1 MQSIKT
7 CKIGQSHGSP
17 RIWLEGKQ
25 PARAGFEPGTRYS
38 IEIVH
43 EKNMVAL
50 KVAEGGSR
58 IVSRKERNGTEVP
71 IIDINSH
78 ELLGLFAGMEAIR
91 VIMQEGTIFLLPL
104 ATEARK
110 KERKD
115 RLSEKLATGSAI
127 AVGSLSHGGGVL
139 SNAIHVGLKNAG
151 VESYLAFA
159 NDIDVEL
166 LEHAQAHNE
175 IWSEKTQFLGMPM
188 QELAFD
194 EYAASK
200 LQKVEVLEA
209 GIPCTAHSV
218 AARAKKGKDQS
229 LPEDDPNVGHLAV
242 AFLAIIARVNPAVIV
257 LENVVPYLSSSSMS
271 IIRNQLHDMG
281 YQTHERVLVASEWN
295 CLEARQRMCMV
306 AVTDGMLFDFDSL
319 LIPEK
324 IERKLGEILDPVAE
338 DADCWSAMDYLKVKE
353 TRDAAKGNSFAMQ
366 VFDAESNHI
375 NTLRK
380 GYHKN
385 GSSDPK
391 IVHPSN
397 PDLLRLLNQFEHAR
411 CKDIPEHLVA
421 GMSKT
426 AAHELLGQSI
436 AYPPFVAVGRLVG
449 QSLKGAF
456 KASAA
461 QSVQTPDGQMHLL
474 AA

>member
-17 RIWLEGKQ
+17 RVWLEGKQ

-43 EKNMVAL
+43 AKNMVAL
-50 KVAEGGSR
+50 KVSEGGPR

-71 IIDINSH
+71 VIDINSQ
-78 ELLGLFAGMEAIR
+78 ELLGLFAGMDAIR

-110 KERKD
+110 KERRD
-115 RLSEKLATGSAI
+115 RLSKKLATGNAI

-175 IWSEKTQFLGMPM
+175 IWTEKTQFLGMPM

-194 EYAASK
+194 EYAVNK

-218 AARAKKGKDQS
+218 AARAKKGKEQA
-229 LPEDDPNVGHLAV
+229 LPEDDQNVGHLAV
-242 AFLAIIARVNPAVIV
+242 AFLSIIARVNPAVV
-257 LENVVPYLSSSSMS
+257 LLENVPPYQQSASMS
-271 IIRNQLHDMG
+271 IIRNQLRDMG
-281 YQTHERVLVASEWN
+281 YMIHERILNASDWN
-295 CLEARQRMCMV
+295 CLEARVRMCMV
-306 AVTDGMLFDFDSL
+306 AVTEGMEFDFAL
-319 LIPEK
+319 LDVPTK
-324 IERKLGEILDPVAE
+324 VTRKLGEVLDDVDLESAS
-338 DADCWSAMDYLKVKE
+338 WSSMDYLREKQV
-353 TRDAAKGNSFAMQ
+353 RDAEKGNSFAMQ
-366 VFDAESNHI
+366 IFDAGSDHI
-375 NTLRK
+375 GTLRK

-391 IVHPSN
+391 IRHPEK
-397 PDLLRLLNQFEHAR
+397 PELLRLLNQFEHAR
-411 CKDIPEHLVA
+411 CKGIPEYLVA
-421 GMSKT
+421 DMSKT

-436 AYPPFVAVGRLVG
+436 AYPPFVAVGELVG
-449 QSLKGAF
+449 HAIRRAGSNETACHAF
-456 KASAA
+456 S
-461 QSVQTPDGQMHLL
+461 L